1 MRSRHLEL
9 GSLINTRDLG
19 GMKTADGRTILPGKL
34 IRSGQLFG
42 VSPSDL
48 ERISEL
54 VDTVVDFRTE
64 REKAECPDVPVP
76 GSSYHFIP
84 VLESFAKGISRE
96 KKSDED
102 FIITLARDPEEA
114 CRHMCAMYSAF
125 VESDYSLSRYGRFL
139 RILLEDHDRA
149 VLWHC
154 SVGKDRAGI
163 GALLVQKILGVS
175 DEDVIE
181 DYLATNDYVQ
191 DEFRKVSAL
200 VHQKLMSDDP
210 SIDRSMEFFFF
221 ANRSYI
227 ESFFDSINKRFGSFN
242 SFVRDGLGLSDEDV
256 TLLRQKY
263 LSRS

>member
-1 MRSRHLEL
+1 MRSRHLEF

-19 GMKTADGRTILPGKL
+19 GMKTTDGRTILPGKL
-34 IRSGQLFG
+34 IRSGQLFEIT
-42 VSPSDL
+42 PSDL

-64 REKAECPDVPVP
+64 QEKAESPDARIP

-102 FIITLARDPEEA
+102 FIITLARDPEGA
-114 CRHMCAMYSAF
+114 RLHMCDMYRAF
-125 VESDYSLSRYGRFL
+125 VESDYSLSQYGRFL

-163 GALLVQKILGVS
+163 GALLVQKILGVP
-175 DEDVIE
+175 EDDVTE

-191 DEFRKVSAL
+191 EGYRKVSAL
-200 VHQKLMSDDP
+200 VHQKFRSDDP
-210 SIDRSMEFFFF
+210 VIDKSMEFFFF

-227 ESFFDSINKRFGSFN
+227 ESFFDSINKRFGSFDA
-242 SFVRDGLGLSDEDV
+242 FVRDGLGLSDEDV
-256 TLLRQKY
+256 ALMKQKY

>member
-64 REKAECPDVPVP
+64 REKGECLDALIH
-76 GSSYHFIP
+76 GSSYHFFP
-84 VLESFAKGISRE
+84 VLESFAKGTSRE
-96 KKSDED
+96 KKSVED
-102 FIITLARDPEEA
+102 FIITLARDPEGA
-114 CRHMCAMYSAF
+114 RLHMCDMYRAF
-125 VESDYSLSRYGRFL
+125 VESDYSLSQYGRFL

-163 GALLVQKILGVS
+163 GALLVQKILGVPE
-175 DEDVIE
+175 EDVTE

-191 DEFRKVSAL
+191 EGYRKVSAL
-200 VHQKLMSDDP
+200 VHQKFRSDDP
-210 SIDRSMEFFFF
+210 VIDKSMEFFFF

-227 ESFFDSINKRFGSFN
+227 ESFFDSINKRFGSFDA
-242 SFVRDGLGLSDEDV
+242 FVRDGLGLSDEDV
-256 TLLRQKY
+256 ALMKQKY